1 MIEVQERKLLIA
13 LLVWSTLVHLL
24 FGLLVGPPNF
34 WDHYEGRQYRNIA
47 ESLVEGRGYREPI
60 TSMPL
65 YSLTLAGL
73 LELFGYAS
81 LPLLLLHVAFGVT
94 TTFFTYKI
102 GRTVFSPAVGLLAG
116 LLISVHPYLLK
127 LTMQIID
134 TGPSVALTT
143 LSMWLLTRAWLGS
156 CFKTRRYVWA
166 GAAFALATLVRPV
179 GAIAIAV
186 LGAGIFVW
194 HLVKQAPR
202 RAIAAVVALWL
213 AWAAVMSPW
222 WIRNY
227 GKYGQFIVLTTHGG
241 VNLHKG
247 HTAYYNRV
255 HPIYDTD
262 HYPYYESIEVEED
275 PSGALTG
282 KAHTLAAL
290 SYVREHPVE
299 AITTDLQKI
308 VWLYTWH
315 KVPRSLVNS
324 SPRWDPDLK
333 RVVDDGNPRA
343 APQDIVYSIYWVPVL
358 LLLLLGLVVSRHHWQ
373 RLIPCYLIVITNA
386 LSVAMA
392 FADTRYRLEVDPYIV
407 IWAAYGLTSLMA
419 KLGERF
425 LADRTVLEILPK
437 SVTS

>member
-1 MIEVQERKLLIA
+1 MIEVHERRLLVI
-13 LLVWSTLVHLL
+13 LLVWSILVHLS
-24 FGLLVGPPNF
+24 FALLIGPPDF

-81 LPLLLLHVAFGVT
+81 LPLLLLHVVFGVT
-94 TTFFTYKI
+94 TTFFTYRI
-102 GRTVFSPAVGLLAG
+102 GRAIFSPGVGLLAG

-143 LSMWLLTRAWLGS
+143 LSMWLLMRAWLDS
-156 CFKTRRYVWA
+156 CFKARRYVWA

-194 HLVKQAPR
+194 YLVQQAPR

-213 AWAAVMSPW
+213 TWAAVMSPW

-227 GKYGQFIVLTTHGG
+227 GKYGQFILLTTHGG

-262 HYPYYESIEVEED
+262 HYPYRESIEVEEED

-282 KAHTLAAL
+282 KAYTLAAL

-299 AITTDLQKI
+299 AITADLQKI

-343 APQDIVYSIYWVPVL
+343 APQDIVYSIYWIPVL
-358 LLLLLGLVVSRHHWQ
+358 LLFLVGLVTSRRRWQ
-373 RLIPCYLIVITNA
+373 RLIPCYLIVIANA

-392 FADTRYRLEVDPYIV
+392 FADTRYRLEIDPYVV

-419 KLGERF
+419 GLGRF
-425 LADRTVLEILPK
+425 LGGWAVSQDSPK
-437 SVTS
+437 SLIF